1 MTAPKL
7 TAGLTTTPK
16 GTIIPMTTPAMSR
29 PVKGQPVQV
38 QNSGL
43 RFRKAHESRPWTLP
57 KGPNHNK
64 PASTSS
70 SDVKERTA

>member
-1 MTAPKL
+1 
-7 TAGLTTTPK
+7 
-16 GTIIPMTTPAMSR
+16 MTTPAMSR
-29 PVKGQPVQV
+29 PVKGQPVEI

-43 RFRKAHESRPWTLP
+43 RSRRAHESRPWMLP
-57 KGPNHNK
+57 AIVDHNK